1 MMLRTK
7 NARQSKPIATPGS
20 RLRVAVMGCG
30 YWGPN
35 LIRNFNACRRT
46 CVAALCET
54 DAGRLRRVKE
64 LAPRARLY
72 RRPESVFSDPEIE
85 AVVIAT
91 PATTHADLVSRALEA
106 GKHVLVEKPLATC
119 VRDAEQLVD
128 TAEARNRILMVDH
141 TFLFSPAIRKIKEL
155 IDEGQLGE
163 IFYFDSVRINLGLF
177 QRDVNVLWDLAP
189 HDLAIVDL
197 LLGRPPKSV
206 TAIASCHASAGRE
219 DVCHLHLDF
228 GNSVT
233 AAFHVNWLS
242 PVKVRHLI
250 IGAGKKS
257 VVYNDLNHSEQVK
270 VYDRGISVAED
281 PEAKRGILINYRTG
295 DAWSPHLEQEEPL
308 QNVVRHFAECIASG
322 NAPISDGK
330 AGLRIVRI
338 LEAAQESIQN
348 QGARV
353 LLRKRPALAAA

>member
-1 MMLRTK
+1 M
-7 NARQSKPIATPGS
+7 AGS
-20 RLRVAVMGCG
+20 RLPVAVLGCG

-35 LIRNFNACRRT
+35 LIRNFNTCRRT
-46 CVAALCET
+46 RVAAICEP
-54 DAGRLRRVKE
+54 DARRLRRVKE
-64 LAPRARLY
+64 LAPLARLY
-72 RRPESVFSDPEIE
+72 QKPESVFADPDVR

-91 PATTHADLVSRALEA
+91 PAATHAELVHQALEA
-106 GKHVLVEKPLATC
+106 GKHVLVEKPLATSA
-119 VRDAEQLVD
+119 RDAAMLVGE
-128 TAEARNRILMVDH
+128 AEARKRILMVDH

-155 IDEGQLGE
+155 IDQGQLGK

-197 LLGRPPKSV
+197 LLGCKPESV
-206 TAIASCHASAGRE
+206 TAIASCHASAGLE

-228 GNSVT
+228 GDSVT

-250 IGAGKKS
+250 IGASKKS
-257 VVYNDLNHSEQVK
+257 IVYNDLNHSEQVK
-270 VYDRGISVAED
+270 VYDRGIGLAGD
-281 PEAKRGILINYRTG
+281 PEAKRGVLINYRTG

-308 QNVVRHFAECIASG
+308 QNVVRHFADCIASG

-338 LEAAQESIQN
+338 LEAAQKSIDSH
-348 QGARV
+348 GARV
-353 LLRKRPALAAA
+353 LLPKSSPQAA

>member
-1 MMLRTK
+1 M
-7 NARQSKPIATPGS
+7 AGS
-20 RLRVAVMGCG
+20 RLPVAVLGCG

-35 LIRNFNACRRT
+35 LIRNFNTCRRT
-46 CVAALCET
+46 RVAAVCET
-54 DAGRLRRVKE
+54 DAGRLRRVKD

-72 RRPESVFSDPEIE
+72 QRPELVFADQEVQ

-91 PATTHADLVSRALEA
+91 PPATHAELVSAALEA
-106 GKHVLVEKPLATC
+106 GKHVLVEKPLATS
-119 VRDAEQLVD
+119 VRDAEMLVAA
-128 TAEARNRILMVDH
+128 AEARKRILMVDH

-155 IDEGQLGE
+155 LDDGQLGE
-163 IFYFDSVRINLGLF
+163 IFYLDSVRINLGLF

-197 LLGRPPKSV
+197 LLGREPQSV
-206 TAIASCHASAGRE
+206 TAIASCHASAGLE

-228 GNSVT
+228 GDSVT

-250 IGAGKKS
+250 IGASKKS
-257 VVYNDLNHSEQVK
+257 IVYNDLNHSEQVK

-281 PEAKRGILINYRTG
+281 PEAKRGVLINYRTG

-308 QNVVRHFAECIASG
+308 QNVVCHFADCITSG
-322 NAPISDGK
+322 NAPISDGR

-338 LEAAQESIQN
+338 LEAAQESIQ
-348 QGARV
+348 GRGRRV
-353 LLRKRPALAAA
+353 LLPKRPALAA

>member
-1 MMLRTK
+1 MIRIK
-7 NARQSKPIATPGS
+7 NAGQPKVLATTGS
-20 RLRVAVMGCG
+20 RLPVAVLGCG

-46 CVAALCET
+46 RVAALCEP

-64 LAPRARLY
+64 LSPRARLY
-72 RRPESVFSDPEIE
+72 QRPESVFADQGVQ

-91 PATTHADLVSRALEA
+91 PPDTHAELASAALEA
-106 GKHVLVEKPLATC
+106 GKHVLIEKPLATSM
-119 VRDAEQLVD
+119 RDAEMLVS
-128 TAEARNRILMVDH
+128 TAAARNLILMVDH
-141 TFLFSPAIRKIKEL
+141 TYLFSPAIRKIKEL
-155 IDEGQLGE
+155 MDDGQLGE

-197 LLGRPPKSV
+197 LLGREPQSV
-206 TAIASCHASAGRE
+206 TAIASCHASAGLE

-228 GNSVT
+228 GDSVT
-233 AAFHVNWLS
+233 AAFHMNWLS

-250 IGAGKKS
+250 IGASKKS
-257 VVYNDLNHSEQVK
+257 IVYNDLNHSEQVK

-281 PEAKRGILINYRTG
+281 PEAKRGVLINYRTG

-308 QNVVRHFAECIASG
+308 QNVVRHFVDCIASG
-322 NAPISDGK
+322 KPPISDGRT
-330 AGLRIVRI
+330 GLRIVRI
-338 LEAAQESIQN
+338 LEAAQESIQS

-353 LLRKRPALAAA
+353 LLPKPTAAAA